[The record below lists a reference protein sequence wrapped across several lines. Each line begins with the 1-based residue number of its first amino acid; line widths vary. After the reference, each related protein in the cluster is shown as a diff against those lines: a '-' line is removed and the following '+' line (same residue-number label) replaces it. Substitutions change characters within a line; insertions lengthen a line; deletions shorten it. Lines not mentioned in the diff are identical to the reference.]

1 MFLCRDRGLWWRPPP
16 PLHQREVAR
25 HIPRAT
31 HRSGFPNVS
40 LHMLTPLKR
49 ASVPSVQSSTTNRV
63 HHCFSQ
69 SPQYIFGFSPYVCSG
84 HIERVVRGVELG
96 DNCGGWPGAPRTP
109 PRPAADTLECGH
121 GRRTWTAAVFG
132 LDHCQAF
139 TFDQN
144 PVFKKPD
151 VGTGEALIRAGE
163 QKPSHFPDSL
173 W

>member
-1 MFLCRDRGLWWRPPP
+1 MFLCRDRGLCWRPPP

-25 HIPRAT
+25 HSPRAT
-31 HRSGFPNVS
+31 HRSGFPNVG

-69 SPQYIFGFSPYVCSG
+69 SPQYIYLVFHHMFALVTLSAWCAEWSWVTT
-84 HIERVVRGVELG
+84 VA
-96 DNCGGWPGAPRTP
+96 GGPALLEPP

-144 PVFKKPD
+144 PR
-151 VGTGEALIRAGE
+151 L
-163 QKPSHFPDSL
+163 QKTRCRH

>member
-1 MFLCRDRGLWWRPPP
+1 MFLCRDRGLCLRPPP

-109 PRPAADTLECGH
+109 PAASSGHTGMWPRPPD
-121 GRRTWTAAVFG
+121 
-132 LDHCQAF
+132 LDSSRFWARSLPGF
-139 TFDQN
+139 YIRPKPPSSKN
-144 PVFKKPD
+144 PM
-151 VGTGEALIRAGE
+151 
-163 QKPSHFPDSL
+163 
-173 W
+173 

>member
-1 MFLCRDRGLWWRPPP
+1 
-16 PLHQREVAR
+16 
-25 HIPRAT
+25 
-31 HRSGFPNVS
+31 
-40 LHMLTPLKR
+40 ML
-49 ASVPSVQSSTTNRV
+49 AASSTSAPKGGSKTYPSCHTQIRLSQCQPSHV
-63 HHCFSQ
+63 DSAQKSFSPL
-69 SPQYIFGFSPYVCSG
+69 SPELNNEPSPSLLLPVTAIYIFGFSPYVCSG